1 MSPEEFERLKNEEKA
16 HLRQLRDLKA
26 QQRDAQRKVQ
36 IANAVTG
43 MRNPEL
49 EASTDALTERLM
61 RDAAFHEARMDLAV
75 ESSQGAAEAAAQTAA
90 DREALC
96 QAEAASLVAQL
107 KAGMGAP
114 PATGGPATGTPAPPA
129 GDAPALPPKTIG
141 RPPPP
146 DIAPDAPTPDAKT
159 IGRPRGQ

>member
-49 EASTDALTERLM
+49 EASTDALTDRLM

-75 ESSQGAAEAAAQTAA
+75 ESSQGAAEAAAQTVA
-90 DREALC
+90 DREALR
-96 QAEAASLVAQL
+96 QAEAAALVAQL
-107 KAGMGAP
+107 KAGMGGPAAGA
-114 PATGGPATGTPAPPA
+114 PATDASPAA
-129 GDAPALPPKTIG
+129 DAPALPPKTIG

-159 IGRPRGQ
+159 IGRPRSS

>member
-16 HLRQLRDLKA
+16 HLRQLRELKA
-26 QQRDAQRKVQ
+26 LQRDAQRKVQ

-61 RDAAFHEARMDLAV
+61 RDAAHHEARLDLAV
-75 ESSQGAAEAAAQTAA
+75 ESAQASAAASAQTEA
-90 DREALC
+90 DREALR
-96 QAEAASLVAQL
+96 QAEAAALVAQL
-107 KAGMGAP
+107 KARMG
-114 PATGGPATGTPAPPA
+114 GGASPA
-129 GDAPALPPKTIG
+129 GDAAPSDVAGASAAALPPKTIG

-146 DIAPDAPTPDAKT
+146 DPEAPPAPSDAKT
-159 IGRPRGQ
+159 IGRPRSS

>member
-16 HLRQLRDLKA
+16 HLRQLRSLKA

-61 RDAAFHEARMDLAV
+61 RDAAHSEARLDLAV
-75 ESSQGAAEAAAQTAA
+75 ESAQTSAAASAQTEA
-90 DREALC
+90 DREALR
-96 QAEAASLVAQL
+96 QAEAAALVAQM

-114 PATGGPATGTPAPPA
+114 VTGAPATGASPA
-129 GDAPALPPKTIG
+129 GGDLPPKTIG

-146 DIAPDAPTPDAKT
+146 DIASDAPTPDAKT
-159 IGRPRGQ
+159 IGRPRSS

>member
-61 RDAAFHEARMDLAV
+61 RDAAHSEARLDLAV
-75 ESSQGAAEAAAQTAA
+75 ESAQVSAAASVQTAA
-90 DREALC
+90 DREALR
-96 QAEAASLVAQL
+96 QAEAAALVAQL

-114 PATGGPATGTPAPPA
+114 AGPTARDAATPAG
-129 GDAPALPPKTIG
+129 GDLPPKTIG
-141 RPPPP
+141 RAP
-146 DIAPDAPTPDAKT
+146 APDAPPPASPDAKT
-159 IGRPRGQ
+159 IGRPRAS